1 MIKNLTLVLCIST
14 LLISCG
20 ASKKTVTKRKTYN
33 KKTVVRK
40 KSVSNKKTVVTKNEQ
55 VSVADKIIWSAV
67 SYKGTP
73 YKYGGVTKSGMD
85 CSGLIHTSFKERNI
99 VMPRSSGLLYKEGYK
114 IPLSKAKRGDL
125 LFFKTT
131 NKSRSKINHVAI
143 VTSSNNGVV
152 KFIHSTSS
160 RGVIESSMLQDYW
173 RKSFIEAKRVL

>member
-1 MIKNLTLVLCIST
+1 MIKNLALVLCISA
-14 LLISCG
+14 LLIACG
-20 ASKKTVTKRKTYN
+20 SSKKTVTKRKTYN

-40 KSVSNKKTVVTKNEQ
+40 KPIQKKKEVSI
-55 VSVADKIIWSAV
+55 ADKIIWSAV

-73 YKYGGVTKSGMD
+73 YKYAGTTKSGMD

-99 VMPRSSGLLYKEGYK
+99 VMPRSSALLYKEGYK

-131 NKSRSKINHVAI
+131 NKTRSKINHVAI

-160 RGVIESSMLQDYW
+160 KGVIESSMLQDYW
-173 RKSFIEAKRVL
+173 RKAFIEAKRVL